1 MRNRQILPSTASSS
15 ANTAAPGSTAYHTQ
29 GGICTRSS
37 SVSWGAV
44 VAVVLRCVV
53 VCAEEEAPVVREVVV
68 VSPRDVVVPVV
79 PEVEV
84 VVMTASCPLVYPAPP
99 VGSKVSQPTP
109 GK

>member
-1 MRNRQILPSTASSS
+1 M
-15 ANTAAPGSTAYHTQ
+15 
-29 GGICTRSS
+29 
-37 SVSWGAV
+37 
-44 VAVVLRCVV
+44 AVVLRCVV

-99 VGSKVSQPTP
+99 VITTESGRAPV
-109 GK
+109 